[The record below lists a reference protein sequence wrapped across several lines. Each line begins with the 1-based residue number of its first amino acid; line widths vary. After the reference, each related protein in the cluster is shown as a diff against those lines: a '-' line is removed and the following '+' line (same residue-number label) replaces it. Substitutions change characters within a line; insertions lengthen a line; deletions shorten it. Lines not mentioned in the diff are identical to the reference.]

1 MKLAVTARGTQL
13 DWPVD
18 IRFGRA
24 AGFLVVDPDAG
35 TVEYVSNGEAAAAG
49 QGAGIQ
55 AANLMA
61 GHGVQAVLTGHCGPN
76 AFRALQAAGIRV
88 CTGLTRGSIREAI
101 EQFKAGAL
109 QEATGADVQG
119 HW

>member
-1 MKLAVTARGTQL
+1 MKIAITTSGFNMDA
-13 DWPVD
+13 PVD

-24 AGFLVVDPDAG
+24 RGFVAVDMDTGDFQYLDNSEAGG
-35 TVEYVSNGEAAAAG
+35 AG

-55 AANLMA
+55 AAKLMA
-61 GHGVQAVLTGHCGPN
+61 GHGVQVVLTGHCGPN

-88 CTGLTRGSIREAI
+88 CTGLTGGSIREAI
-101 EQFKAGAL
+101 EQFKGGAL
-109 QEATGADVQG
+109 QEATAADVQG